1 MEKIIQVKLREAG
14 QLLYFKCPEGMI
26 KPGDCVIV
34 DADRGTDYGRV
45 ILRGENNPDH
55 KSQGE
60 PLKKI
65 LRVATALDLKQI
77 NDNKAKAKED
87 FRKCQE
93 KIQEHKLDMKLV
105 ACEYSFDRSKAVFYF
120 TSEGRV
126 DFRELVKELAKIFKA
141 RIELKQIG
149 VRDEARL
156 FGGFGICGRKLCC
169 ATFLKDFEPVMIKMA
184 KDQGLALNPPK
195 ISGICGRLMCCLAYE
210 HGMYNEPSKDSPR
223 PFCQEVSLTKK
234 ERDSTKEGGSCHC
247 R

>member
-1 MEKIIQVKLREAG
+1 MEKIIQVKIREAG
-14 QLLYFKCPEGMI
+14 QLLYFKCPEVTI
-26 KPGDCVIV
+26 KPGDYVIV
-34 DADRGTDYGRV
+34 DADRGIDYGQVVLVVENKPAGSACLPAGRV
-45 ILRGENNPDH
+45 WQPDSQSHNPDD
-55 KSQGE
+55 KSHEE
-60 PLKKI
+60 PLRRI
-65 LRVATALDLKQI
+65 LRVAAVLDLKQI

-93 KIQEHKLDMKLV
+93 KVKEYKLDMKLV

-120 TSEGRV
+120 TSGGRV

-210 HGMYNEPSKDSPR
+210 HGMYNESS
-223 PFCQEVSLTKK
+223 
-234 ERDSTKEGGSCHC
+234 KEGGTRHC